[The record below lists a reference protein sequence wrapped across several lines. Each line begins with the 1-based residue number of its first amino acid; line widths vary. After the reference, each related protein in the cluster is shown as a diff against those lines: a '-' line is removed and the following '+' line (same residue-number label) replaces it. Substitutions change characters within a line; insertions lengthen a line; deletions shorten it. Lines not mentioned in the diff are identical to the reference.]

1 MSRTVTWIVLVSS
14 LIGSAAVAVA
24 GPAGETAAATES
36 SAMAEAS
43 DRSGPIAYA
52 SPAAY
57 RAATGMTLPPY
68 GEAPMLAELVSQ
80 GVLEPVEQRLPQ
92 EPVVVQPVDQI
103 GTYGGQLRQPGHR
116 PIAFLG
122 WKGRV
127 QNLFRL
133 SYQNGFAIEPNI
145 ALSYELSED
154 FTRLT
159 VRLRPGMR
167 WSDGEPFTAA
177 DLLFWFDSIIGNDEL
192 TPAKPKN
199 LSPGGELMQVRSID
213 SSTVV
218 FSFSQ
223 PYPVIVDFFAALSP
237 RPYAPRHYLEQYHV
251 DHSEDAAAK
260 AQSEGYENW
269 FQAFQFHYDVE
280 GGKQVDAELPVLD
293 AWALDRIDSFENKY
307 LVRNPYYWKVDTAGN
322 QLPYYDEQ
330 MKMFVSDPNAIEL
343 KAMAGEFSTS
353 GLYLRMENMPLYREN
368 EQEGNYRIIAAN
380 GLNSGIFG
388 YSFNLTHP
396 DPVLREIFGD
406 LRFRQAMSL
415 AIDRDELNNTFYFGE
430 ATPSQATVLPDSAFW
445 ERWMGE
451 YYTDY
456 DPAAANA
463 LLDEMG
469 LELGA
474 GGIRLRPDGE
484 PLAVILEECISVW
497 GGPKNEIDQLLKEYW
512 GAVGVDVSLKTVSC
526 SLFRQHAA
534 NNELDIPNWATG
546 GFYDVIIHSNQG
558 AFLPPWSNFGAGLL
572 WAQWWSSDGA
582 SGEEPPAEVK
592 ELYDLA
598 DQFKQTLTGS
608 DEYLRVGKELVSAHL
623 RGLYTIGTVCCGRW
637 PMLVSNNVGN
647 YLRGDPP
654 WGHQYGHWGLF
665 EIDQWFELQ

>member
-192 TPAKPKN
+192 TPAKTEEPVTGRGADAGAQHRFEY
-199 LSPGGELMQVRSID
+199 GGVLVL
-213 SSTVV
+213 
-218 FSFSQ
+218 
-223 PYPVIVDFFAALSP
+223 PALSGDRGLLRRPEPATVRAAPLPGAVP
-237 RPYAPRHYLEQYHV
+237 RRSLGRRGCQGTV
-251 DHSEDAAAK
+251 GRLRK
-260 AQSEGYENW
+260 
-269 FQAFQFHYDVE
+269 
-280 GGKQVDAELPVLD
+280 
-293 AWALDRIDSFENKY
+293 
-307 LVRNPYYWKVDTAGN
+307 LV
-322 QLPYYDEQ
+322 
-330 MKMFVSDPNAIEL
+330 
-343 KAMAGEFSTS
+343 S
-353 GLYLRMENMPLYREN
+353 GLPIPL
-368 EQEGNYRIIAAN
+368 
-380 GLNSGIFG
+380 
-388 YSFNLTHP
+388 
-396 DPVLREIFGD
+396 
-406 LRFRQAMSL
+406 
-415 AIDRDELNNTFYFGE
+415 
-430 ATPSQATVLPDSAFW
+430 
-445 ERWMGE
+445 
-451 YYTDY
+451 
-456 DPAAANA
+456 
-463 LLDEMG
+463 
-469 LELGA
+469 
-474 GGIRLRPDGE
+474 
-484 PLAVILEECISVW
+484 
-497 GGPKNEIDQLLKEYW
+497 
-512 GAVGVDVSLKTVSC
+512 
-526 SLFRQHAA
+526 
-534 NNELDIPNWATG
+534 
-546 GFYDVIIHSNQG
+546 
-558 AFLPPWSNFGAGLL
+558 
-572 WAQWWSSDGA
+572 
-582 SGEEPPAEVK
+582 
-592 ELYDLA
+592 
-598 DQFKQTLTGS
+598 
-608 DEYLRVGKELVSAHL
+608 
-623 RGLYTIGTVCCGRW
+623 
-637 PMLVSNNVGN
+637 
-647 YLRGDPP
+647 
-654 WGHQYGHWGLF
+654 
-665 EIDQWFELQ
+665 